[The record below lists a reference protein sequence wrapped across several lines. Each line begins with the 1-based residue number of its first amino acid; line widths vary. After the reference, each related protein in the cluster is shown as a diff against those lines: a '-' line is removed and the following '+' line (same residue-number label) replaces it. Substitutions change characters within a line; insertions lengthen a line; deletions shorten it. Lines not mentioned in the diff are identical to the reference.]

1 MINAFAVPNEGRNE
15 HTVNGVDA
23 LAACAS
29 GCGSRSA
36 RRTGRSTAPRSRAGQ
51 PERDRPRPRAVRG
64 RRCQE
69 CHGGTTG
76 PRASRTS
83 TRRPIR
89 TSFRRDRPER
99 AGRRPNPIG
108 TQYLDR
114 FLEDIGSFNI
124 GVRGEGNR
132 LGRNIGAA
140 EFANAA
146 PNAQGELALPDAL
159 GFDHDEDGA
168 GDGYNVPSLLGIYA
182 LPPYLHNGACE
193 TLLCVLT
200 DVEHRTAGNE
210 TDVLNTRTK
219 RNRVAKFLELIDLE
233 TVRSRLRP
241 SERRQTGAT
250 PRRGRA
256 GVLPALPPLPAGG
269 LAVRSA
275 PQQGER
281 AT

>member
-1 MINAFAVPNEGRNE
+1 MRLAIRTPNGPLDRNE
-15 HTVNGVDA
+15 VEGGVNPNVIA
-23 LAACAS
+23 
-29 GCGSRSA
+29 
-36 RRTGRSTAPRSRAGQ
+36 
-51 PERDRPRPRAVRG
+51 RG
-64 RRCQE
+64 RELFADAGCQE

-83 TRRPIR
+83 PRRPMADPGLH
-89 TSFRRDRPER
+89 RDRPER
-99 AGRRPNPIG
+99 AGRAAQPDRDPVPR
-108 TQYLDR
+108 R

-146 PNAQGELALPDAL
+146 PIAQGELDLPDAL

-233 TVRSRLRP
+233 TEPISPAP
-241 SERRQTGAT
+241 SERRRTGAT
-250 PRRGRA
+250 RSGSRRRASRTAPLAGRRPCCTIGA
-256 GVLPALPPLPAGG
+256 AA
-269 LAVRSA
+269 
-275 PQQGER
+275 GER

>member
-1 MINAFAVPNEGRNE
+1 MRRMPRRQPLDHELQE
-15 HTVNGVDA
+15 LH
-23 LAACAS
+23 LAA
-29 GCGSRSA
+29 RSA
-36 RRTGRSTAPRSRAGQ
+36 DEVFVETDPN
-51 PERDRPRPRAVRG
+51 
-64 RRCQE
+64 
-69 CHGGTTG
+69 G
-76 PRASRTS
+76 P
-83 TRRPIR
+83 
-89 TSFRRDRPER
+89 DE
-99 AGRRPNPIG
+99 RPNPIG
-108 TQYLDR
+108 TQYLDG

-146 PNAQGELALPDAL
+146 PNAHGELALPDAL

-233 TVRSRLRP
+233 TVPIDLPSDAPNRRDPSGVAPACFPLCRPRLAGRRP
-241 SERRQTGAT
+241 C
-250 PRRGRA
+250 
-256 GVLPALPPLPAGG
+256 
-269 LAVRSA
+269 VRSA
-275 PQQGER
+275 APPTGG
-281 AT
+281 ASP